1 MIVTPRKINVA
12 EGNYYLL
19 SQYFNFYVFWVS
31 DLKQKNFH
39 ITIHNESPV
48 NDTNSILLFRIRRAQ
63 EKVLNF
69 KPKKGFVLP
78 GEAKDVALTMLTT
91 NFHHSKLL
99 VKAVI
104 VPRNQVVQDFE
115 ASWNI
120 GTAIGESKKLVLLLG
135 GLYDGLD
142 ERFMYGGSL
151 NSGDSLISPSLLSI
165 NRSMSVSRDFSDISS
180 VVGGGG
186 VDRCASPLRV
196 ASPLRGAIM
205 ALNTA
210 DDEEDSKS
218 KSEVN
223 RYQNI
228 IKQSTLQHTPRSML
242 LDGSFEA
249 FSRLIPRCSSAN
261 SKPLLSL
268 NVDGGNQIS
277 EESLLSAL
285 EGRLTQA
292 LLSVGGSKVSQI
304 EVKDVDLS
312 GPLAVYNTLGKAFA
326 RPEGMQ
332 LGSSSKGEFLILYTL
347 FCVLSCRKL
356 LIFLALI
363 AVFISFLLL
372 LASCVL
378 KPR

>member
-1 MIVTPRKINVA
+1 M
-12 EGNYYLL
+12 
-19 SQYFNFYVFWVS
+19 S
-31 DLKQKNFH
+31 DPKQRDFH
-39 ITIHNESPV
+39 ITIQNESPV
-48 NDTNSILLFRIRRAQ
+48 DDTNCILLFRIRRAQ
-63 EKVLNF
+63 EKVLSF

-120 GTAIGESKKLVLLLG
+120 GAAIGESKKLILLLG

-165 NRSMSVSRDFSDISS
+165 NRSMSFSRDFSDISS

-186 VDRCASPLRV
+186 GGSLPVLDRV

-205 ALNTA
+205 TLNIA
-210 DDEEDSKS
+210 DDDEENASK
-218 KSEVN
+218 
-223 RYQNI
+223 RYNDI
-228 IKQSTLQHTPRSML
+228 IKQSTLKHTPRSML
-242 LDGSFEA
+242 LDRSFES
-249 FSRLIPRCSSAN
+249 FSRLIPIPSHHTSSN
-261 SKPLLSL
+261 KPPMLSL
-268 NVDGGNQIS
+268 HIDGTSDSTSTSRQLN
-277 EESLLSAL
+277 EESMLLAL

-292 LLSVGGSKVSQI
+292 LLAVGGAKVGNI
-304 EVKDVDLS
+304 EVKSVDLS

-332 LGSSSKGEFLILYTL
+332 HGSSTKGE
-347 FCVLSCRKL
+347 S
-356 LIFLALI
+356 LIF
-363 AVFISFLLL
+363 
-372 LASCVL
+372 
-378 KPR
+378 